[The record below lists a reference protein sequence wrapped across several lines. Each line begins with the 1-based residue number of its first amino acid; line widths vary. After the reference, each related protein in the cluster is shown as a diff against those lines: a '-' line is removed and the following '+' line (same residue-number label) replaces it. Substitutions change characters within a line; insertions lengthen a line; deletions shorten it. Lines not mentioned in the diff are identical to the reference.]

1 MHATP
6 LDPRALRPHYARF
19 LGDAHAS
26 PTRLLLTGHS
36 HQAWPDVAREGVIEA
51 FDDAAAHVDDK
62 WGRAFERV
70 ERVRRAVGE
79 RVGCDPG
86 EVALAPNT
94 HELFTRLLS
103 ALPLRARPVVVA
115 TDGEFHSVY
124 RQLAALAGAGL
135 VEVDWV
141 PAAPCRTLGERLA
154 ARVLAHGA
162 RCALAVTSTVTFL
175 DAAVT
180 QGLDALSA
188 ACARVGAR
196 LFLDAYHS
204 FCVVPLDL
212 RALPHPEGVYLS
224 GGGYKYA
231 QWGEGVCWLRVP
243 PSDDARP
250 LYTGWFSD
258 YEHLH
263 EARVPHAPTR
273 YGARPAER
281 FAGSTFDPT
290 SAYRAA
296 RVCDFFEER
305 GMTDEA
311 LRALSLRQTALLI
324 EALDPHLRVLTP
336 LAPELRGGFV
346 AVEVPRAHRAVER
359 LRARGVFV
367 DARGDSLR
375 LGPAPYLLD
384 EELTL
389 AAAAAVEVAREGARE
404 E

>member
-1 MHATP
+1 MSTATP
-6 LDPRALRPHYARF
+6 TPALDPSALRPHYARF
-19 LGDAHAS
+19 LGAPYTSA
-26 PTRLLLTGHS
+26 PRLLLTGHS

-51 FDDAAAHVDDK
+51 FEDAAAHVDDK
-62 WGRAFERV
+62 WGAVFERV
-70 ERVRRAVGE
+70 GRVQRAVGE

-103 ALPLRARPVVVA
+103 ALPLRERPVIVA
-115 TDGEFHSVY
+115 TDGEFHSIY
-124 RQLAALAGAGL
+124 RQLATLAGAGL
-135 VEVDWV
+135 IEVDWV
-141 PAAPCRTLGERLA
+141 SALPCESLGERLA
-154 ARVLAHGA
+154 ARVLTHGA

-175 DAAVT
+175 NAAVT
-180 QGLDALSA
+180 QGLDALSE

-204 FCVVPLDL
+204 FTVVPSDL
-212 RALPHPEGVYLS
+212 RALPHPEVIYLS

-231 QWGEGVCWLRVP
+231 QWGEGVCWMRAP
-243 PSDDARP
+243 TSDDARP

-263 EARVPHAPTR
+263 EARDPSAPTR

-296 RVCDFFEER
+296 RVCEFFDAQ
-305 GMTDEA
+305 GMSTPA
-311 LRALSLRQTALLI
+311 LRALSLRQTGLLI
-324 EALDPHLRVLTP
+324 DALSPHLRVLTP
-336 LAPELRGGFV
+336 LEPRLRGGFV
-346 AVEVPRAHRAVER
+346 AVEVGEAQRAVEA

-384 EELTL
+384 EELL
-389 AAAAAVEVAREGARE
+389 AAAAAVVEVVRGA
-404 E
+404 